1 MKKNR
6 FKSLIVLALVL
17 FAGRITVYGNDKI
30 PIKPVPKDKCIVC
43 GMFVAKYP
51 DWTGEII
58 FNDGDV
64 LFFDGCK
71 DLFKYYFKM
80 KKYSPEKDMSDISAI
95 FVTDY
100 YDVSFIRANDAFY
113 VIGSDV
119 YGPMGKE
126 LIALVSE
133 AEAEDFYND
142 HRGKQILRF
151 DEISLNLIDRLD

>member
-6 FKSLIVLALVL
+6 FKSLIALALVL
-17 FAGRITVYGNDKI
+17 FTGRITVYGNDAI
-30 PIKPVPKDKCIVC
+30 PIKPASKDKCIVC

-51 DWTGEII
+51 DWTAEII

-64 LFFDGCK
+64 FFFDGCK

-80 KKYSPEKDMSDISAI
+80 KKYSQERDKSEISAV

-100 YDVSFIRANDAFY
+100 YDISFISAFDALY

-119 YGPMGKE
+119 YGPMGRE
-126 LIALVSE
+126 LIALKSI
-133 AEAEDFYND
+133 AEAEEFLND
-142 HRGKQILRF
+142 HQGKQILRF
-151 DEISLNLIDRLD
+151 DEISLHLIDRLD